1 MQTTN
6 FLASP
11 LLEEDLFDPFAG
23 PELVALAPVTES
35 QAEIWAACLLGGDD
49 ASRAYNESVTLR
61 LRGPLDAPALGRAW
75 QAVLLRHE
83 ALRSVFSPDGQYSCV
98 LREVPADL
106 TTDDLSHL
114 AAAEQHKRLAAHAR
128 REVRHVFDLLH
139 GPLVRATLLRL
150 APTEHRLVLTAH
162 HIVCDGW
169 SLGVVL
175 QELSA
180 CYSASCLG
188 LPAQL
193 PAATPFRQYAD
204 QLLLTHGSPASL
216 AVEQYWLAQHQGSV
230 PPLTLP
236 TDHPRPAARTYQSAR
251 ADFALAPELVTGLKQ
266 VGRRA
271 GSSLVTTLLAAFE
284 VLLHQLTGQA
294 DLVVG
299 LPAAGQAASGLP
311 QLVGHCVNLLPLR
324 TQLDA
329 SRSFNDYLRQRKTAL
344 LDAYDHQQLTFGS
357 LLKKL
362 RLGREAG
369 RVPLVPVVFNI
380 DLGLTND
387 VDFRGLE
394 YQLASNPRAFES
406 FELFLNASGSEA
418 ALTLEWSYNTDL
430 FDAATVACWMADFEA
445 LVGRL
450 IAQPAAPLHTL
461 APAAAPLPAAYAA
474 LNATA
479 QPYPA
484 QKTLHQ
490 LIAEQA
496 HATPQRL
503 ALKFQNTELTYSELN
518 RQANQLANYLG
529 HQGVQAGDV
538 VAIAVERSPALVV
551 ALLATMKC
559 GATYVP
565 LDPSYPAERLNFMLT
580 DSGAKFM
587 MASAAAAG
595 LATTVTVLSMQ
606 EALAGARHH
615 ADQEPAAVVG
625 SHDLLYV
632 LYTSGSTG
640 KPKGV
645 QVTHRNAVNFL
656 WSMRQ
661 APGIG
666 PDDRLLAITTISF
679 DIAGLELFL
688 PLVSGAAV
696 VLADAFAAKDGA
708 ELLRL
713 VEAEGIT
720 MLQATPSSWRMML
733 DAGWERPLPL
743 VALSGGEALSRE
755 LAGRLLAR
763 TRALWNMYG
772 PTETTVWS
780 TVKQV
785 TQVAEEISVGRPI
798 ANTQVYVLDERGR
811 PAGVGT
817 VGELCIAGDGVA
829 RGYLNRPDHMAEKFV
844 ANPFADEPG
853 ALLYRTGDLAR
864 LLPTGELQCLG
875 RLDQQVKIR
884 GYRIEPSEIEHALI
898 SLDEVR
904 EAVVVAHPPQGGA
917 ARLVAYV
924 VPAAHLTPVPGKAH
938 ISRWQKAL
946 AAELPAYM
954 VPSEVIILDAMPLT
968 LNGKVDRNALPQP
981 AGPRPLA
988 PAEPVLSRPRTA
1000 MEKLVATVWQEYL
1013 GGELPG
1019 VFDDFFHLGGHSLVA
1034 VRVMARLQQ
1043 ETGLRLPL
1051 ATLFEHPT
1059 VEGLAA
1065 ALEPEGELITWD
1077 CLVPIKPTG
1086 SKTPLYI
1093 VHGAGMNVLIYK
1105 MMAHYMDAEQPVY
1118 GLQARGLNGLDAPA
1132 ESIEEMAADY
1142 VAAIT
1147 AANPQGPYALAGYSF
1162 GGIIAFEMAR
1172 QLRAAGR
1179 PVTFVGLFDTYADQS
1194 DYYDPWLPKHWRR
1207 SVYFVQNMAY
1217 KLWLLCKH
1225 PRSIIGLKLAAW
1237 RRATLDRFKY
1247 TRAEQFE
1254 MMNGH
1259 SPRMGA
1265 AQEVAHRNYRL
1276 APQPVAVHL
1285 FRCTEHAYYLQDAEY
1300 LGWRE
1305 FAQGGVQIHE
1315 VPGNHFN
1322 LFAAPHDAACARVL
1336 QAALDNCRPQ

>member
-1 MQTTN
+1 MRTTSV
-6 FLASP
+6 LESP
-11 LLEEDLFDPFAG
+11 PPEEAVFDPFAG
-23 PELVALAPVTES
+23 PELVALAPITES

-49 ASRAYNESVTLR
+49 ASRAYNESVTLH
-61 LRGPLDAPALGRAW
+61 LGGLLDGPALRRAW
-75 QAVLLRHE
+75 QAVLQRHE
-83 ALRSVFSPDGQYSCV
+83 ALRSVFSADGQYSCV
-98 LREVPADL
+98 LRELPTDL
-106 TTDDLSHL
+106 QQRDWHHLS
-114 AAAEQHKRLAAHAR
+114 AAEQRRQLAVFTSQ
-128 REVRHVFDLLH
+128 EVQRTFDLLN

-150 APTEHRLVLTAH
+150 APTEHRLVLTVH

-169 SLGVVL
+169 SLGIVL
-175 QELSA
+175 QDLSA
-180 CYSASCLG
+180 FYSAFCLG
-188 LPAQL
+188 LPARL
-193 PAATPFRQYAD
+193 PEATAFRHYAD
-204 QLLLTHGSPASL
+204 QLLLATGSPASQ
-216 AVEQYWLAQHQGSV
+216 AVEQYWLTQYQGHV
-230 PPLTLP
+230 PQLTLP
-236 TDHPRPAARTYQSAR
+236 TDQPRPAARTYQSAR
-251 ADFALAPELVTGLKQ
+251 ADYPLAPALVAGLKQ
-266 VGRRA
+266 VGRCA
-271 GSSLVTTLLAAFE
+271 GASLVTTLLAAFE

-299 LPAAGQAASGLP
+299 LPAAGQSASGLP

-329 SRSFNDYLRQRKTAL
+329 SRSFSDYLRQRKTAL

-362 RLGREAG
+362 RLSREMG

-380 DLGLTND
+380 DLGLTNE
-387 VDFRGLE
+387 VDFQGLNYE
-394 YQLASNPRAFES
+394 LVSNPRAFES

-418 ALTLEWSYNTDL
+418 DLTLEWSYNTTL
-430 FDAATVACWMADFEA
+430 FEAATIGRWMAQFEA
-445 LVGRL
+445 LVQAL
-450 IAQPAAPLHTL
+450 IAQPTAPLHTL
-461 APAAAPLPAAYAA
+461 AAAEVAALPPAYQA

-503 ALKFQNTELTYSELN
+503 ALKFQDTELSYFELN
-518 RQANQLANYLG
+518 RQANQLANYLW
-529 HQGVQAGDV
+529 HQGVQPGDV

-551 ALLATMKC
+551 SLLAIMKC

-565 LDPSYPAERLNFMLT
+565 LDPSYPAERLGFMLT
-580 DSGAKFM
+580 DSGAKFLL
-587 MASAAAAG
+587 ASAPAS
-595 LATTVTVLSMQ
+595 LVTTVTVLSIK
-606 EALAGARHH
+606 EALESARHH
-615 ADQEPAAVVG
+615 SDQEPAAVVG
-625 SHDLLYV
+625 SHELLYV

-666 PDDRLLAITTISF
+666 PNDRLLAITTVSF

-713 VEAEGIT
+713 VADERIT
-720 MLQATPSSWRMML
+720 LLQATPSSWRMML
-733 DAGWERPLPL
+733 DAGWEQRLPL
-743 VALSGGEALSRE
+743 TALSGGEALSRE

-763 TRALWNMYG
+763 TKAVWNMYG

-785 TQVAEEISVGRPI
+785 TQVAEEVSIGRPI
-798 ANTQVYVLDERGR
+798 ANTQVYVLDEHGR
-811 PAGVGT
+811 PAGVGA
-817 VGELCIAGDGVA
+817 VGELCIGGDGVA
-829 RGYLNRPDHMAEKFV
+829 RGYLNRPALTAEKFMPD
-844 ANPFADEPG
+844 PFTEEAG

-864 LLPTGELQCLG
+864 LLPSGELQCLG

-884 GYRIEPSEIEHALI
+884 GYRIEPSEIEHALVA
-898 SLDEVR
+898 LDEVR

-917 ARLVAYV
+917 SRLVAYV
-924 VPAAHLTPVPGKAH
+924 VPAAHLAQVPGKAH

-946 AAELPAYM
+946 ATELPAYM
-954 VPSEVIILDAMPLT
+954 VPSEVIIIENIPLT
-968 LNGKVDRNALPQP
+968 LNGKVDRKALPQP
-981 AGPRPLA
+981 AAPRQLA
-988 PAEPVLSRPRTA
+988 PAEPVPSRPRTA

-1019 VFDDFFHLGGHSLVA
+1019 IFDDFFHLGGHSLVA

-1065 ALEPEGELITWD
+1065 ALQPDSELITWD
-1077 CLVPIKPTG
+1077 SLVPIKPEGT
-1086 SKTPLYI
+1086 KTPLYI

-1105 MMAHYMDAEQPVY
+1105 MMSHYMDADQPVY
-1118 GLQARGLNGLDAPA
+1118 GLQARGLNGLDEPA
-1132 ESIEEMAADY
+1132 DSIEEMAADY

-1147 AANPQGPYALAGYSF
+1147 AANPHGPYALAGYSF

-1172 QLRAAGR
+1172 QLLAAGR

-1194 DYYDPWLPKHWRR
+1194 DYYDPWLAKHWRR
-1207 SVYFVQNMAY
+1207 SVYFIKNMTY
-1217 KLWLLCKH
+1217 KLWLLSKR
-1225 PRSIIGLKLAAW
+1225 PKDIIGLKLATW

-1247 TRAEQFE
+1247 TRAEQYE
-1254 MMNGH
+1254 LVNGH
-1259 SPRMGA
+1259 PPRMGA
-1265 AQEVAHRNYRL
+1265 AQDVAHRNYRL
-1276 APQPVAVHL
+1276 APQQVKVHL
-1285 FRCTEHAYYLQDAEY
+1285 FRCTEHTYYLNDPEY
-1300 LGWRE
+1300 LGWQE

-1315 VPGNHFN
+1315 VPGSHFN
-1322 LFAAPHDAACARVL
+1322 LFAPPHDAACARVL
-1336 QAALDNCRPQ
+1336 QAALDNC

>member
-1 MQTTN
+1 MVMLTSN
-6 FLASP
+6 
-11 LLEEDLFDPFAG
+11 LLESPPPEEEVFDPFAG
-23 PELVALAPVTES
+23 PEILALVPLTES
-35 QAEIWAACLLGGDD
+35 QAEIWMACVLGGDD

-61 LRGPLDAPALGRAW
+61 LRGPLDVPALRRAW
-75 QAVLLRHE
+75 QAVVQRHE
-83 ALRSVFSPDGQYSCV
+83 ALRLVFSADGQYGCV
-98 LREVPADL
+98 LRELP
-106 TTDDLSHL
+106 TTLLPKDMSHL
-114 AAAEQHKRLAAHAR
+114 SAAEQRRQLAVLASQ
-128 REVRHVFDLLH
+128 EVRRVFDLQR
-139 GPLVRATLLRL
+139 GPLVRATLCQLG
-150 APTEHRLVLTAH
+150 AEEHQLVLTVH

-169 SLGVVL
+169 SLGIML
-175 QELSA
+175 QDLSQL
-180 CYSASCLG
+180 YSAYCLG
-188 LPAQL
+188 LPAAL
-193 PAATPFRQYAD
+193 PEATPFRHYAD
-204 QLLLTHGSPASL
+204 EQLLFARNGASQ
-216 AVEQYWLAQHQGSV
+216 AVEQFWLKQYQGTV
-230 PPLTLP
+230 PQLSLP
-236 TDHPRPAARTYQSAR
+236 TDRPRPATRTYQSAR
-251 ADFALAPELVTGLKQ
+251 ADFPLAPELVAGLKQ
-266 VGRRA
+266 VGRHA

-284 VLLHQLTGQA
+284 VLLYQLTGQA

-299 LPAAGQAASGLP
+299 LPAAGQSASGLP

-329 SRSFNDYLRQRKTAL
+329 SGSFADYLRQRKTAL

-387 VDFRGLE
+387 VDFRGLQYE
-394 YQLASNPRAFES
+394 LTSNPRAYES

-418 ALTLEWSYNTDL
+418 NMVLEWSYNTAL
-430 FDAATVACWMADFEA
+430 FDAATVGRWMATFEA
-445 LVGRL
+445 LVGQL

-461 APAAAPLPAAYAA
+461 APAEVAPLPEAYEA

-484 QKTLHQ
+484 QQALHK
-490 LIAEQA
+490 LIAAQA

-503 ALKFQNTELTYSELN
+503 ALKFQDTELSYQELN
-518 RQANQLANYLG
+518 RQANQLANYFW
-529 HQGVQAGDV
+529 HQGVQPGDV

-551 ALLATMKC
+551 SLLATMKC
-559 GATYVP
+559 GAAYVP
-565 LDPSYPAERLNFMLT
+565 LDPSYPAERLGFMLT
-580 DSGAKFM
+580 DSGAKFLL
-587 MASAAAAG
+587 ASAPAS
-595 LATTVTVLSMQ
+595 LVTTVTVLSIK
-606 EALAGARHH
+606 EALESARHH
-615 ADQEPAAVVG
+615 SDQEPAAVVG
-625 SHDLLYV
+625 SHELLYV

-645 QVTHRNAVNFL
+645 QVSHRNAVNFL

-666 PDDRLLAITTISF
+666 PEDRLLAITTISF

-713 VEAEGIT
+713 VADERIT

-733 DAGWERPLPL
+733 DAGWQKRLPL
-743 VALSGGEALSRE
+743 TALSGGEALSRE

-763 TRALWNMYG
+763 TKAVWNMYG

-785 TQVAEEISVGRPI
+785 TQVEDEISVGRPI
-798 ANTQVYVLDERGR
+798 ANTQVYVLDEHNR
-811 PAGVGT
+811 PAGVGA
-817 VGELCIAGDGVA
+817 VGELCIGGDGVA
-829 RGYLNRPDHMAEKFV
+829 RGYLNRPDHMAEKFT
-844 ANPFADEPG
+844 ANPFSDEPG

-864 LLPTGELQCLG
+864 LLPSGELQCLG

-884 GYRIEPSEIEHALI
+884 GYRIEPSEIEHALVA
-898 SLDEVR
+898 LDEVR
-904 EAVVVAHPPQGGA
+904 EAVVVAHPPQGGTS
-917 ARLVAYV
+917 RLVAYV
-924 VPAAHLTPVPGKAH
+924 VPAAHLTQVPSKAH

-954 VPSEVIILDAMPLT
+954 VPSEIIIIDVIPLT
-968 LNGKVDRNALPQP
+968 LNGKVDRKALPQP
-981 AGPRPLA
+981 AAPRQLA
-988 PAEPVLSRPRTA
+988 SAEPVPSRPRTA

-1019 VFDDFFHLGGHSLVA
+1019 IFDDFFHLGGHSLVA

-1065 ALEPEGELITWD
+1065 ALQPDSALITWD
-1077 CLVPIKPTG
+1077 SLVPIKPEGT
-1086 SKTPLYI
+1086 KTPLYI

-1105 MMAHYMDAEQPVY
+1105 MMSHYMDAEQPVY
-1118 GLQARGLNGLDAPA
+1118 GLQARGLNGIDEPA
-1132 ESIEEMAADY
+1132 ESIEQMAADY

-1147 AANPQGPYALAGYSF
+1147 AANPHGPYALAGYSF

-1172 QLRAAGR
+1172 QMLAAGR
-1179 PVTFVGLFDTYADQS
+1179 PVTFVGLLDTYAYQS
-1194 DYYDPWLPKHWRR
+1194 DHYDPWLKKHYRR
-1207 SVYFVQNMAY
+1207 GMYFLKNMGY
-1217 KLWLLCKH
+1217 KLLLISKR
-1225 PRSIIGLKLAAW
+1225 PKDILGLKINSL

-1247 TRAEQFE
+1247 SRAEQYE
-1254 MMNGH
+1254 LMNGH
-1259 SPRMGA
+1259 PLRMGA
-1265 AQEVAHRNYRL
+1265 AQDLAHRNYRL
-1276 APQPVAVHL
+1276 APQLVAVHL
-1285 FRCTEHAYYLQDAEY
+1285 FRCTEHTYYLDDPEH
-1300 LGWRE
+1300 LGWLE

-1322 LFAAPHDAACARVL
+1322 LFAPPHDAACARVL
-1336 QAALDNCRPQ
+1336 QAALDNC